1 MPPWLIDGTHPGML
15 STPQAGSIPMSDSSQ
30 NTPPDHM
37 SNDPR
42 SKFHDPS
49 VLERGIGIRFNGV
62 ERHNVD
68 EYCISEGWVRLPVG
82 KSLDRRGQPMTMKM
96 RGTVEAWFLDD
107 GDDAE
112 AETPA
117 D

>member
-1 MPPWLIDGTHPGML
+1 ML
-15 STPQAGSIPMSDSSQ
+15 LAPQAGSIPMSDSDQTTPNNGS
-30 NTPPDHM
+30 PPDRM

-62 ERHNVD
+62 ERNNVD
-68 EYCISEGWVRLPVG
+68 EYCISEGWIRVPAGR
-82 KSLDRRGQPMTMKM
+82 SLNRRGQPMTLKLQ
-96 RGTVEAWFLDD
+96 GKVEAWFLDD
-107 GDDAE
+107 GNE